1 MRFFYKQMPS
11 REHSHQKHTS
21 STNHCLKVLMDLVSV
36 VRVMLAPLGLGL
48 SPHYFP
54 SVGAL
59 GLQPARTE
67 WHTRVVIFPTA
78 NHPLPLFT
86 YNFPARPQHP
96 TEREARASDSSPWG
110 WGSGPQG
117 WMLPLCNKNWFLDTE
132 ELNWGQFAL
141 TSG

>member
-11 REHSHQKHTS
+11 RERSHQKHTS

-36 VRVMLAPLGLGL
+36 VRAMLAPLGLGL

-78 NHPLPLFT
+78 NHPLHLHTTFQLDHNIQQSARHEPLT
-86 YNFPARPQHP
+86 AAPGDGAADH
-96 TEREARASDSSPWG
+96 RAGCYPSVIRTG
-110 WGSGPQG
+110 
-117 WMLPLCNKNWFLDTE
+117 F
-132 ELNWGQFAL
+132 
-141 TSG
+141 